1 MAPARQEENGENG
14 TELTERQEQV
24 AAALAAGATVAR
36 VCRECRVGVQTVYTW
51 KRSPAFNA
59 RVAALR
65 RDLTER
71 ALGRLSD
78 MMAGAALDRL
88 QKLFRAKNE
97 GVQLEAVKTVYE
109 LFLQVTSTVELRTRI
124 EELEAARPKG
134 KR

>member
-1 MAPARQEENGENG
+1 M
-14 TELTERQEQV
+14 
-24 AAALAAGATVAR
+24 
-36 VCRECRVGVQTVYTW
+36 QTVYTW